1 MVPAMQPLETLAY
14 TLTPAD
20 ALAYERLPR
29 ERRGWGQV
37 LFYIWIACAGAALV
51 ALPQEW
57 TGDEGSI
64 RFYLVGAAL
73 IALFWIS
80 ANLMR
85 DQFRRIRAYRLVPEP
100 VAVQLE
106 VWGDHI
112 AIDRG
117 GQQSFLAYETIAA
130 VQRDESRVFI
140 IGPSALVI
148 VPRSAFADDAALAAF
163 AADIDA
169 RSRDSAP

>member
-1 MVPAMQPLETLAY
+1 MTEPLDTLAY
-14 TLTPAD
+14 ALTPAD

-37 LFYIWIACAGAALV
+37 LFYMWIACAGAALV

-100 VAVQLE
+100 VAVRLE

-130 VQRDESRVFI
+130 VRRDESYVFI
-140 IGPSALVI
+140 SGPSALVI
-148 VPRSAFADDAALAAF
+148 VPRSAFADSTAFVAF
-163 AADIDA
+163 AEDVDT
-169 RSRDSAP
+169 RSHDSVP